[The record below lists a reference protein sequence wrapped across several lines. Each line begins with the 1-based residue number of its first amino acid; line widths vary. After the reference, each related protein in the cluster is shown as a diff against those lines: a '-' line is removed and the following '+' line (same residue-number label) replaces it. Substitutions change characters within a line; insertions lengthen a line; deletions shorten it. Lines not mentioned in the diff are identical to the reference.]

1 MDLRI
6 KRLIPLA
13 LLLAASLA
21 CRFLPGSDTTPE
33 SPQGGAVATA
43 VAATLAAST
52 VDTSEPVTTEEA
64 APTAEPAPA
73 VLKLVYVLDGDA
85 WYWEEGASAVQITS
99 VGDVIN
105 AVLSA
110 DGSQAALTRQ
120 VDPNHREI
128 WAVNTDGSNLRVLV
142 NSGDFDS
149 FSTHP
154 DALTSAP
161 SQLDWAPGSTQV
173 VFNTRLVFDGPGLI
187 LQNDLHQVDAG
198 TGTHSELLA
207 PGSGGDFYYS
217 PDGSQIALS
226 KPDSM
231 AIVNS
236 DGSSRRESLRY
247 PIILTYSEYQY
258 YPEAVWLP
266 DSSAVRV
273 VVPPEDALGD
283 PAAPT
288 TLYQLPVDGSP
299 PVTLKSFVAQPFFTN
314 PPRLTGDGSHL
325 AYLAPLAGGSPNQS
339 ELQISGPDWTVDNS
353 YASGDLAFEGFSPAG
368 NHFIYTEMGHNPQVG
383 QIGSPPLALPGIT
396 LMRDVSWV
404 DSTRFIYLNRVSGSW
419 ELWLRELGTPGTLLA
434 SSTGDFISYDFVD

>member
-1 MDLRI
+1 MHLKI
-6 KRLIPLA
+6 KTLMPLTI
-13 LLLAASLA
+13 LLLAGMA
-21 CRFLPGSDTTPE
+21 CTLLPGSESTPE
-33 SPQGGAVATA
+33 SPQGDAVATA
-43 VAATLAAST
+43 VAATLAASEIET
-52 VDTSEPVTTEEA
+52 TQPVSTEDT
-64 APTAEPAPA
+64 APTAEPIPA

-85 WYWEEGASAVQITS
+85 WYWEEGASALQITS
-99 VGDVIN
+99 VGNVGS
-105 AVLSA
+105 AVLSG

-142 NSGDFDS
+142 DSAAFDS

-161 SQLDWAPGSTQV
+161 AQLDWTPDSSQV
-173 VFNTRLVFDGPGLI
+173 VFNTRLVFEGPGLI
-187 LQNDLHQVDAG
+187 LQNDLHLVEAS
-198 TGTHSELLA
+198 TGTHTELLA
-207 PGSGGDFYYS
+207 PDSGGDFYYS

-231 AIVNS
+231 TIVNS
-236 DGSSRRESLRY
+236 DGSSRRESLTF

-273 VVPPEDALGD
+273 VVPPEDVLGD

-288 TLYQLPVDGSP
+288 YLYQLPIDGSSP
-299 PVTLKSFVAQPFFTN
+299 ITLKTMVTQPFFTN
-314 PPRLTGDGSHL
+314 PPRLAGDGSRL

-339 ELQISGPDWTVDNS
+339 ELHITGPDWTADAN
-353 YASGDLAFEGFSPAG
+353 YDSGELAFEDFSPDGG
-368 NHFIYTEMGHNPQVG
+368 NFVYTENGSNPAVG
-383 QIGSPPLALPGIT
+383 QIGSPPLALTGIT

-404 DSTRFIYLNRVSGSW
+404 DGTRFLYLNRVSGSW
-419 ELWLRELGTPGTLLA
+419 ELWLRELGTPGILLA
-434 SSTGDFISYDFVD
+434 SSTGDFISYDFAY